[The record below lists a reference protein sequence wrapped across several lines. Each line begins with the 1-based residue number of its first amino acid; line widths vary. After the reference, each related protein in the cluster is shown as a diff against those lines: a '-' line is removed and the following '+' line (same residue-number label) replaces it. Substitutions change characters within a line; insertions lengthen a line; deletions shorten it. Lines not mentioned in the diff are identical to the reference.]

1 DLTVITGSA
10 SDVDPGV
17 LDKVQLS
24 YKCVSDVC
32 DTKYWNRAS
41 GAWDSVAE
49 IFYDADITGNAWE
62 ATGASSPTWVT
73 STSGIDYEIFA
84 KAVDQAQN
92 EVTKPGA
99 PALDSPY
106 IKFTLETPGPI
117 SSINTPDTS
126 IPHWRIT
133 ALPSI
138 AGTALYATTV
148 QVRVTDFGVDLDELG
163 GNDNLCWNGN
173 AWESTTTF
181 NTFVGVNSF
190 AGGNW
195 TFSLSQAQWNG
206 NRRYRVESKAINET
220 PEPDENEVP
229 GVGEK
234 FIIDSSAP
242 VVAITVPAV
251 KYMKALVQLEANVD
265 DEDPGIL
272 EEVYFRIKR
281 ELTDD
286 YWNWQSST
294 FTALNSPYTD
304 LTAEIAGTLATY
316 TTDYFS
322 SGQAWET
329 GKTYVAR
336 FFAKDK
342 STNEKWATER
352 TFTID
357 KSSPTSRILVPFDA
371 NDKGIRELSAI
382 SGTAE
387 DDYDDSNAAVEVA
400 VRRLTGTPRWYDGSG
415 FSGTGEEPQWQDVND
430 TVGYLSPKA
439 TSWIY
444 APVGL
449 DDVLVTG
456 YEYLVLSRARDVAVN
471 TQDIFVV
478 DESSFTFKIDK
489 SPPTSSIV
497 YPLDDGD
504 GVNGRYKETEVGQD
518 DINGVPVDNPAVNY
532 AGISA
537 SEVRISYL
545 LVNDT
550 YYWFGGEFTNAV
562 SSENAWHS
570 TAIDGTDPWI
580 WEYTGSV
587 VWDGDREYTLE
598 VKSMDDARLADDSG
612 DGNWETYPYI
622 SRNFIVDDTPPT
634 VVITSPTE
642 LSLDFA
648 TNVYGDADD
657 NLAGFN
663 LAEIRIS
670 TGTGGSTRYWKED
683 TSEWVATVETWND
696 TEKLGSTS
704 WYYEVDNAILEED
717 IPYKFE
723 AKSLDYAGN
732 YSTVYSTRVF
742 TNERPESFID

>member
-1 DLTVITGSA
+1 VNTVRLYLRKSNGYYWNGIDWQVDFKDFAADGVDPWTKLIDHEAAYIDGEEYTIETNAVDVATNEEGYGLKSTFVYDITPPTATISYPYDGAYISQTGKITGGSYDQPNGIVEKIYVRIEQLSGPHIGEFWSVEDMQWTSVGAPEVWNDILAYGTLSPDATWWQLNTAPWQTGETYEVNAYAKDKADNYEFVYSTVTNVAADFTAPTSTMTYPAHQETVSTDLTVITGSA

-242 VVAITVPAV
+242 VVSIINP
-251 KYMKALVQLEANVD
+251 
-265 DEDPGIL
+265 DE
-272 EEVYFRIKR
+272 
-281 ELTDD
+281 
-286 YWNWQSST
+286 N
-294 FTALNSPYTD
+294 
-304 LTAEIAGTLATY
+304 
-316 TTDYFS
+316 
-322 SGQAWET
+322 
-329 GKTYVAR
+329 
-336 FFAKDK
+336 
-342 STNEKWATER
+342 
-352 TFTID
+352 
-357 KSSPTSRILVPFDA
+357 
-371 NDKGIRELSAI
+371 
-382 SGTAE
+382 
-387 DDYDDSNAAVEVA
+387 
-400 VRRLTGTPRWYDGSG
+400 
-415 FSGTGEEPQWQDVND
+415 
-430 TVGYLSPKA
+430 
-439 TSWIY
+439 
-444 APVGL
+444 
-449 DDVLVTG
+449 
-456 YEYLVLSRARDVAVN
+456 YEM
-471 TQDIFVV
+471 
-478 DESSFTFKIDK
+478 
-489 SPPTSSIV
+489 
-497 YPLDDGD
+497 
-504 GVNGRYKETEVGQD
+504 
-518 DINGVPVDNPAVNY
+518 
-532 AGISA
+532 GIS
-537 SEVRISYL
+537 
-545 LVNDT
+545 
-550 YYWFGGEFTNAV
+550 
-562 SSENAWHS
+562 
-570 TAIDGTDPWI
+570 
-580 WEYTGSV
+580 
-587 VWDGDREYTLE
+587 TL
-598 VKSMDDARLADDSG
+598 SG
-612 DGNWETYPYI
+612 N
-622 SRNFIVDDTPPT
+622 
-634 VVITSPTE
+634 
-642 LSLDFA
+642 
-648 TNVYGDADD
+648 
-657 NLAGFN
+657 
-663 LAEIRIS
+663 
-670 TGTGGSTRYWKED
+670 
-683 TSEWVATVETWND
+683 
-696 TEKLGSTS
+696 
-704 WYYEVDNAILEED
+704 
-717 IPYKFE
+717 
-723 AKSLDYAGN
+723 
-732 YSTVYSTRVF
+732 
-742 TNERPESFID
+742 